1 MQLMGLKYRG
11 SLCCIP
17 ACAYSALCSIM
28 ATNFLSFLRNTGTAD
43 AAGNGPDT
51 MDIEKGHSIDEN
63 EPVWS
68 VFACAYSES

>member
-1 MQLMGLKYRG
+1 
-11 SLCCIP
+11 
-17 ACAYSALCSIM
+17 M